1 MHFKETKIDYV
12 MKSLKAILLWTVL
25 ALTMTACS
33 NVSEKLEKMIPSDA
47 TGVISIDVPQILNKA
62 SFITDGKLQVPA
74 DLRTI
79 IDENDAS
86 ALCQVIDDL
95 PYMGVNQDSKA
106 YMFFTSKTLGQ
117 VLLVALSDPKLAHE
131 VVERRSGGDFNTVG
145 GVECIYV
152 KDYLYAIHDKVLLIG
167 RVNKAVPVEKAAAA
181 AQAMFEH
188 NQPSIAENND
198 VMKHL
203 AGDAAVQAYLELKA
217 VKSLLHKSATYN
229 ELTRH
234 LPLLDIFVESDI
246 QAMTMALRLEE
257 RQATLETTIIA
268 DENSEYL
275 TLMKTLTAAPDA
287 SVLKAVPNS
296 MDYTVSM
303 SVHGAQFVQLPQ
315 IKQLITLFKGI
326 PYIGRIDI
334 EGILSSVDGPLTVA
348 AARDP
353 HLAGEWNAVVA
364 AKSTRPEEILKSIG
378 TFATALGQAPEI
390 YDGEYIYQYDN
401 KMIKMGVTDGVL
413 YIKMLDYEQTEGYAH
428 ELPAVRELFGKSSLA
443 CFVQTRQ
450 GGTDACFEFGMADHL
465 NGNGRFYTKS
475 DTANATLE
483 LLKVMCAIKSGSP
496 YDDNNEADA
505 NDLSDIMGG
514 AIDQLQPVN

>member
-1 MHFKETKIDYV
+1 
-12 MKSLKAILLWTVL
+12 MKSLKAILLWPVL

-62 SFITDGKLQVPA
+62 SFIADGKLQVPA

-86 ALCQVIDDL
+86 PLCQVIDDL

-275 TLMKTLTAAPDA
+275 TLMRTLTAAPDA

-390 YDGEYIYQYDN
+390 YDGEY
-401 KMIKMGVTDGVL
+401 
-413 YIKMLDYEQTEGYAH
+413 EQTEGYAH

>member
-1 MHFKETKIDYV
+1 
-12 MKSLKAILLWTVL
+12 MKSFKAILLWPL
-25 ALTMTACS
+25 LTLVMASCS

-47 TGVISIDVPQILNKA
+47 TGVVSINVPQILKSA
-62 SFITDGKLQVPA
+62 SFINDGKLQVPA
-74 DLRTI
+74 ELRAI
-79 IDENDAS
+79 IDENDTS
-86 ALCQVIDDL
+86 PLCQIIDDL
-95 PYMGVNQDSKA
+95 PHMGVNQDSKA
-106 YMFFTSKTLGQ
+106 YVCFTSKTFGQ
-117 VLLVALSDPKLAHE
+117 VLLVALSDTKLARD
-131 VVERRSGGDFNTVG
+131 VVERRSGGDFSTVD

-152 KDYLYAIHDKVLLIG
+152 KDNLFAIHDKVLLIG
-167 RVNKAVPVEKAAAA
+167 RVNKPVAVEKAAAA
-181 AQAMFEH
+181 AKAMLNH
-188 NQPSIAENND
+188 TQPSITENND
-198 VMKHL
+198 IMKHL
-203 AGDAAVQAYLELKA
+203 EGDAAVQAYLGLKA
-217 VKSLLHKSATYN
+217 VKSLLHKSTTYN
-229 ELTRH
+229 ELSQR

-246 QAMTMALRLEE
+246 QAMALALRLEE

-275 TLMKTLTAAPDA
+275 ALVNTLTAAPDA

-334 EGILSSVDGPLTVA
+334 EGILSSIDGPLTVA

-364 AKSTRPEEILKSIG
+364 AKSTRPDEIVKSIA

-413 YIKMLDYEQTEGYAH
+413 FVKMLDYEQTEGYAD
-428 ELPAVRELFGKSSLA
+428 ELPTVRELFGKSSLA
-443 CFVQTRQ
+443 CFVQTHR
-450 GGTDACFEFGMADHL
+450 GGTDACFEYGMADHL
-465 NGNGRFYTKS
+465 HGTGRFYAKS
-475 DTANATLE
+475 EAANASIE
-483 LLKVMCAIKSGSP
+483 LLKVLCAIKAGSP
-496 YDDNNEADA
+496 YDNDNAETD
-505 NDLSDIMGG
+505 DLSDIMGD